1 MRRQRR
7 RRRLGGRSVGR
18 RGRRLRARRGCSPG
32 GRAESARGRAR
43 CPRAWAWGRARRAP
57 PPGLR
62 LRLRGSAGLCLP
74 PAARRNLRRRHPGQ
88 SGSGEGPSGRL
99 SQEPAEMGAP
109 PAPTHR
115 ANLQSDP
122 GKPRAP
128 VWPLLLSS
136 RLAPRPSRSPLPAP
150 LPGLPR
156 CPSPGCPGGGRKGK
170 TLWGPSAGPCPQ
182 ESQRGGSSGSRPG
195 WGPLRGRS
203 GQGADA
209 EGKDKETDREGEL
222 RNTGADGAPPY
233 SG

>member
-1 MRRQRR
+1 MA
-7 RRRLGGRSVGR
+7 GRSGGR

-32 GRAESARGRAR
+32 GRAERARGRAR

-62 LRLRGSAGLCLP
+62 LGLRLRLRGSAGLCLP
-74 PAARRNLRRRHPGQ
+74 PSARRNLRRRHPGQ

-156 CPSPGCPGGGRKGK
+156 CPSPGCPGGGRRRKA
-170 TLWGPSAGPCPQ
+170 LWGPSAGPCPQ
-182 ESQRGGSSGSRPG
+182 ESQRGEAP
-195 WGPLRGRS
+195 RGHGRA
-203 GQGADA
+203 GGLL
-209 EGKDKETDREGEL
+209 GVGVGRGLMLKVRVKK
-222 RNTGADGAPPY
+222 
-233 SG
+233 